1 MQISTERSVGDYIMR
16 SSGAVAVHVD
26 AAVYDDFD
34 VMRVF
39 HRPVG
44 IPLAHM
50 AAPVLAEE
58 DDTPGLIDVCLGQLR
73 LLAGG

>member
-1 MQISTERSVGDYIMR
+1 M
-16 SSGAVAVHVD
+16 HVD
-26 AAVYDDFD
+26 AAVNGDLDI
-34 VMRVF
+34 VRVF